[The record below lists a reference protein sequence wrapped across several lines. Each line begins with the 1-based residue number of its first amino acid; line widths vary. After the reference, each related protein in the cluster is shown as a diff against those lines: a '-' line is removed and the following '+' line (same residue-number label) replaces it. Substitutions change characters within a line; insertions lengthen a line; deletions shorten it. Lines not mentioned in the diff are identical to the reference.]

1 MEIKVREVEKV
12 LEFIALNGY
21 DAVTKANEGIDSI
34 KKWQQV
40 SIDEIHQFASVIKR
54 IEEPAVRKMLKSE
67 LHSRKLLYKNSLRA
81 MMKRRRFYKAVKDFF
96 SWQQYTYNMQAR
108 CLPSYVEL
116 GDRYSSFGWF
126 TDRERTW
133 NDIADHLMPSFIITT
148 PFKLCG
154 RSMQFYG
161 NKQASWMSD
170 ALTATMR
177 KMVRHGEYELHSV
190 KVVSNS
196 ANKKDGE

>member
-1 MEIKVREVEKV
+1 MEIKFREVEKV
-12 LEFIALNGY
+12 LEFLALNGY
-21 DAVTKANEGIDSI
+21 DAVTKANREIDSI
-34 KKWQQV
+34 KKWQGV
-40 SIDEIHQFASVIKR
+40 SIDEIHQFASAIKR

-96 SWQQYTYNMQAR
+96 SWQQHTYNMQAQNP
-108 CLPSYVEL
+108 PSHVEL
-116 GDRYSSFGWF
+116 GVQYTSFGWL

-133 NDIADHLMPSFIITT
+133 NDIADHLMPFFIITT
-148 PFKLCG
+148 PFELYG
-154 RSMQFYG
+154 RRMQFYG

-170 ALTATMR
+170 ALNATMI
-177 KMVRHGEYELHSV
+177 KTAQNGEYELHSV
-190 KVVSNS
+190 KVVPHA

>member
-1 MEIKVREVEKV
+1 MEIKVREVEKI

-96 SWQQYTYNMQAR
+96 SWQQYTYYRQCFNIAQPDRA
-108 CLPSYVEL
+108 EL
-116 GDRYSSFGWF
+116 ADTIGWEEIYGDLR
-126 TDRERTW
+126 
-133 NDIADHLMPSFIITT
+133 MFILTT
-148 PFKLCG
+148 PFKLYG
-154 RSMQFYG
+154 KPMQFIGHRLPPWMETALKLDAGYEIHAVKFIPKDE
-161 NKQASWMSD
+161 NKA
-170 ALTATMR
+170 
-177 KMVRHGEYELHSV
+177 
-190 KVVSNS
+190 
-196 ANKKDGE
+196 